1 MAFKNFILKHK
12 ILTVIVSV
20 ILVLVLSTVGT
31 VVYFLS
37 KINIAYDGTPP
48 QTAPTI
54 STAPA
59 ETGTDENGEKI
70 TTEANDDDHDIDSI
84 GKLSKD
90 TKDALKDADDDIR
103 ANLDDS
109 KKWYSDQVMNIALL
123 GIDNGS
129 KKFPYGR
136 SDSMIIVSINKAVNK
151 VKLISL
157 SRTAYA
163 AIPGYPNTRLSHA
176 HGYGGAPLA
185 IQAIEQN
192 YKIRI
197 DNYISCTF
205 ESFIKIIDAF
215 GGVDITL
222 TNAESKAMKQYN
234 SGFSGAGTYTLNG
247 DLALK
252 YARLRKIDTDRDRT
266 GRQRKVLLSLAQKCR
281 NITAAQAISLLNQVL
296 PLVTTDL
303 TRGEIVYQL
312 ASALNYLKWDIS
324 QYLVPAKPYQL
335 VLRDGF
341 EVIIMNWAHEVDY
354 IHELIYEGVIPLYE
368 E

>member
-1 MAFKNFILKHK
+1 MGFKNFIMRHK

-20 ILVLVLSTVGT
+20 VLVLVLSTVGT
-31 VVYFLS
+31 VVYFLN
-37 KINIAYDGTPP
+37 KINISYDGTPP
-48 QTAPTI
+48 PTAPTI
-54 STAPA
+54 STAA
-59 ETGTDENGEKI
+59 SQESVDNNVQ
-70 TTEANDDDHDIDSI
+70 TTVHDDDHDIDSI
-84 GKLSKD
+84 GKLSKEK
-90 TKDALKDADDDIR
+90 KDALKDADDDIR

-185 IQAIEQN
+185 IQAIELN
-192 YKIRI
+192 YKIKI

-205 ESFIKIIDAF
+205 DSFIKIIDAF

-266 GRQRKVLLSLAQKCR
+266 GRQRKVLLSIAQKCK
-281 NITAAQAISLLNQVL
+281 NITAAQAINLLNQVL
-296 PLVTTDL
+296 PLVTTNL

-312 ASALNYLKWDIS
+312 ASAINYLKWDIS

-341 EVIIMNWAHEVDY
+341 EVIIMDWAHEVDY

>member
-1 MAFKNFILKHK
+1 MAFKNFISEHK

-20 ILVLVLSTVGT
+20 ILVILLSTTGT
-31 VVYFLS
+31 ILYFLN
-37 KINIAYDGTPP
+37 KINITYDGTPP

-59 ETGTDENGEKI
+59 EEGTTNAD
-70 TTEANDDDHDIDSI
+70 DDDHEIDSI
-84 GKLSKD
+84 GKISKKN
-90 TKDALKDADDDIR
+90 KDVLKDADDDIR

-109 KKWYSDQVMNIALL
+109 KKWYSEQVMNIALL

-129 KKFPYGR
+129 KRFPYGR

-185 IQAIEQN
+185 IQSIEQN
-192 YKIRI
+192 YKIKI
-197 DNYISCTF
+197 DNYISCNF
-205 ESFIKIIDAF
+205 ESFKKIIDAF

-222 TNAESKAMKQYN
+222 TKAESKAMKQYN
-234 SGFSGAGTYTLNG
+234 SGFSGAGTYTLDG

-266 GRQRKVLLSLAQKCR
+266 GRQRKVLLSIADKCK
-281 NITAAQAISLLNQVL
+281 NITPAQAISLLNQVL

-303 TRGEIVYQL
+303 TRAEIVYQL

>member
-1 MAFKNFILKHK
+1 MKFKSFISKHR
-12 ILTVIVSV
+12 ILTIVVSV
-20 ILVLVLSTVGT
+20 VLVLVLSTVGT
-31 VVYFLS
+31 IAYFLS
-37 KINIAYDGTPP
+37 KINITYDGAPP
-48 QTAPTI
+48 PLAPTI
-54 STAPA
+54 STAPS
-59 ETGTDENGEKI
+59 GESD
-70 TTEANDDDHDIDSI
+70 ASVADQDDHDIDTL
-84 GKLSKD
+84 GKISKKK
-90 TKDALKDADDDIR
+90 KDVLKDADEDIR
-103 ANLDDS
+103 ANLDDT
-109 KKWYSDQVMNIALL
+109 KKWYSEQVMNIALF
-123 GIDNGS
+123 GVDYGS
-129 KKFPYGR
+129 KRFPHGR

-192 YKIRI
+192 YKIKI
-197 DNYISCTF
+197 DNYIGCSF
-205 ESFIKIIDAF
+205 QSFIKIIDVL

-222 TNAESKAMKQYN
+222 SDIESKAMKKYN
-234 SGFSGAGTYTLNG
+234 KGFCGAGTYTLDG

-266 GRQRKVLLSLAQKCR
+266 GRQRKVLLSLAQKFR
-281 NITAAQAISLLNQVL
+281 NITAAQAIDFLNQIL
-296 PLVTTDL
+296 PLVSTDF

-341 EVIIMNWAHEVDY
+341 EVIIMDWAHEVDY
-354 IHELIYEGVIPLYE
+354 IHELMYENVIPLYE
-368 E
+368 G